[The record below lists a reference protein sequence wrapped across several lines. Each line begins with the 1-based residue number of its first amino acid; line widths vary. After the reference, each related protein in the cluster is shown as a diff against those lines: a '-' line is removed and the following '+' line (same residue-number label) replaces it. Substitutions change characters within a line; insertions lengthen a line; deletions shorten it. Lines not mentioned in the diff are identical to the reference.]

1 MGWAKRRMQSYA
13 RGEKASYRKKKT
25 LEHAHPVNLIAH
37 ILAHH
42 IRHLLTCLSGAVM
55 EDSEVRCCAKVQT
68 QVLAWSSSAV
78 ISGCLRPPP
87 TPIDLTEAANSSI
100 TKFLATTRL

>member
-1 MGWAKRRMQSYA
+1 MGWAERRMQSYA
-13 RGEKASYRKKKT
+13 RGEKASFLEKKT
-25 LEHAHPVNLIAH
+25 LEHAHPVNLMAH

-42 IRHLLTCLSGAVM
+42 IRRLLTCLSGAVM

-68 QVLAWSSSAV
+68 QVLAWSSSEV
-78 ISGCLRPPP
+78 ISGCLRFFPI
-87 TPIDLTEAANSSI
+87 PIDLAEAANSPI